1 MEPPQAT
8 YQVDGAALR
17 RTRMRQG
24 LLPKDVAEA
33 SGLSRS
39 YIQRLETGK
48 ASGRMR
54 PGTYAALRTAVRAT
68 DSELLAPHEDK
79 PEER

>member
-1 MEPPQAT
+1 
-8 YQVDGAALR
+8 
-17 RTRMRQG
+17 MRQG